1 MLVNACY
8 VSQDMGDR
16 KVSNGKSDIQGHSRA
31 LAMVQFLLDF
41 HCNHVFILHRF
52 RDNITYFPKFK
63 ESRDPEHIPFGG

>member
-1 MLVNACY
+1 
-8 VSQDMGDR
+8 
-16 KVSNGKSDIQGHSRA
+16 
-31 LAMVQFLLDF
+31 VQFLLDF